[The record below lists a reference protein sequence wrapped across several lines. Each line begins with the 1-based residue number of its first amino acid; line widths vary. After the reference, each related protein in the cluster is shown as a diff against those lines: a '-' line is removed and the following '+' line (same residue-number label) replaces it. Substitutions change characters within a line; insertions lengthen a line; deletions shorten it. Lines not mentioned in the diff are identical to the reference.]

1 MTPDATRPRTLE
13 WSACD
18 VMGAM
23 ASITL
28 VGGDAGSLLAAELRL
43 RALEQRWSRFLPT
56 SDVSRLNAAAG
67 RWVAVDADTVILVE
81 RAVDGWRTTS
91 GGFDP
96 TVLAA
101 VVGAGY
107 VGDLRTSTPRPGKP
121 GPPGVGMAG
130 VEVDR
135 TTGQVRL
142 PAGCGLDPGG
152 IGKGL
157 AADLVA
163 FDLRRGG
170 APGGCVNVGGDL
182 RAWGIAPHGG
192 RWRVDLGDRT
202 VEIAGG
208 GIATSGSS
216 RRRWEA
222 DGATFHHVVDSRTGR
237 PTTSGTASVT
247 VVATSGWRAECCAT
261 ALMAVAP
268 DAAPSAM
275 ARWGVEGIAVGDD
288 DRRHPTASLAVRT

>member
-1 MTPDATRPRTLE
+1 MARSATHPRSLAVTM
-13 WSACD
+13 CD
-18 VMGAM
+18 VMGST

-28 VGGDAGSLLAAELRL
+28 VGGDAGALRSAELRL
-43 RALEQRWSRFLPT
+43 RTLEQRWSRFLPT
-56 SDVSRLNAAAG
+56 SDVSRLTAGAG
-67 RWVAVDADTVILVE
+67 RPVSVDVDTLVLVE
-81 RAVDGWRTTS
+81 RAIDGWRMTA

-101 VVGAGY
+101 VHGAGY
-107 VGDLRTSTPRPGKP
+107 VADLRTSPPRPSEP
-121 GPPGVGMAG
+121 GPPGVGMAD
-130 VEVDR
+130 VHVDR
-135 TTGQVRL
+135 TTGRVRL
-142 PAGCGLDPGG
+142 PPGCGFDAGG

-163 FDLRRGG
+163 FGLRRGG
-170 APGGCVNVGGDL
+170 AQGGCVNVGGDL

-216 RRRWEA
+216 RRRWEV
-222 DGATFHHVVDSRTGR
+222 DGACFHHVIDSRTGR
-237 PTTSGTASVT
+237 PTASGTACVT

-268 DAAPSAM
+268 RAAPAVM
-275 ARWGVEGIAVGDD
+275 AGWGVEGIAVDD
-288 DRRHPTASLAVRT
+288 EGGRHLTASLAVPA